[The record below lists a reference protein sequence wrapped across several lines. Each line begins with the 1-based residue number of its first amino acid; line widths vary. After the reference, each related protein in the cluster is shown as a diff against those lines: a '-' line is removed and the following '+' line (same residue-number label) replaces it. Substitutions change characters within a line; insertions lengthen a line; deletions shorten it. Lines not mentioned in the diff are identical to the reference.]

1 MDLAMQQ
8 IKENTFLKE
17 KDKLLGFIRIHVS
30 TVEVAEDIH
39 QDVFFYFV
47 SAINT
52 IESLDSEI

>member
-30 TVEVAEDIH
+30 TVEVVEDIH
-39 QDVFFYFV
+39 QDVFFLICFTFQYHWV
-47 SAINT
+47 AR
-52 IESLDSEI
+52 